1 MALLEYATRTVPD
14 VVKKAQNA
22 FYTRDPFLNRLQSRQ
37 RVKRSGGTNVRV
49 IRVKSGHSDVVEIN
63 GTNISVPLAKK
74 ETLSAMS
81 GDWAKFIKPIILP
94 HFDRDRMSNRADAK
108 MWIQDMTMAAMMG
121 LKNQVCRQIY
131 VGNET
136 ALAGL
141 GTLNGNTS
149 GLSSSGFENG
159 ALQFATPTAQAAAAG
174 TYLNE
179 TRVEDTTNY
188 EDNWFNQYVEHTGIG
203 TDFLKTVEEVKITAD
218 SYAEDDEGISLG
230 ILSIANHVALGD
242 EVRSYPGGSNAAA
255 ITYTVDD
262 LNKGRAHPTIHVAGG
277 IQYHSNRWMTDAS
290 LHATTTGHCY
300 LLNPNGCEWWVNA
313 NNDFRVTKFSDHLET
328 SNQDAD
334 VGYII
339 LEVQLA
345 VPNLLVNGCTS
356 NPA

>member
-131 VGNET
+131 VGSET

-141 GTLNGNTS
+141 GTLNGNTT

-159 ALQFATPTAQAAAAG
+159 ALQFITPTAQAAAAG

-179 TRVEDTTNY
+179 TRVEDTTNF
-188 EDNWFNQYVEHTGIG
+188 EDNWYNQHVRHTGFG
-203 TDFLKTVEEVKITAD
+203 TDFLQTVEEVKITAD
-218 SYAEDDEGISLG
+218 SFAEDDEGISLG
-230 ILSIANHVALGD
+230 ILSISDHVALGD
-242 EVRSYPGGSNAAA
+242 EVRAYPGASGPS

-277 IQYHSNRWMTDAS
+277 VQYHSNRWMTDALIGS
-290 LHATTTGHCY
+290 ANACY

-356 NPA
+356 TT